1 VKVDHDAAE
10 PPYLQ
15 VAAILRERI
24 RSGDLPPG
32 ARVPSI
38 TTLMQEYGIARNTA
52 RRAIGVLADEG
63 LITVRQGWG
72 TFVARPGDSPQEG

>member
-1 VKVDHDAAE
+1 MEVDHDAAE

-15 VAAILRERI
+15 VAAILRDRI

-38 TTLMQEYGIARNTA
+38 SYLMQQYGIARNTA
-52 RRAIGVLADEG
+52 RKAIQVLTDES
-63 LITVRQGWG
+63 LVEVRQGWG
-72 TFVARPGDSPQEG
+72 TFVQRADGS

>member
-1 VKVDHDAAE
+1 VEVDHDAAE

-15 VAAILRERI
+15 VAAILRDRI

-38 TTLMQEYGIARNTA
+38 SYLMQQYGIARNTA
-52 RRAIGVLADEG
+52 RKAIQVLTDES
-63 LITVRQGWG
+63 LVEVRQGWG
-72 TFVARPGDSPQEG
+72 TFVQRADGS

>member
-1 VKVDHDAAE
+1 MGVDHDAAD

-15 VAAILRERI
+15 VTALLRQRI

-38 TTLMQEYGIARNTA
+38 TYLMQEYGIARNTA
-52 RRAIGVLADEG
+52 RRALKELEAEG
-63 LITVRQGWG
+63 LVEIRQGWG
-72 TFVARPGDSPQEG
+72 TFVSRQQP